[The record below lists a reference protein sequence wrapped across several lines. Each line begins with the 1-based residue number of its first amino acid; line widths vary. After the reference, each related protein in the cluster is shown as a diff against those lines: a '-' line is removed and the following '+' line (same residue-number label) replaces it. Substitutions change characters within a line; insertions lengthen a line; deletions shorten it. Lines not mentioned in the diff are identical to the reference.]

1 MKNQFKLI
9 WQLNPWNKYILPLI
23 IIFIITNSISMITI
37 SEKASFGSP
46 FNLMLYLLLLL
57 NMMLFRSSLDKNKTS
72 LTYYIFP
79 ERYHQ
84 MFKTEW
90 YYMLLLHIL
99 FLVFKCYELFAQHIP
114 QVCISVLYII
124 TYSIFMNT
132 VFITLIYIKTT
143 KFMRVFQFCHG
154 LGLYIVALF
163 IYQSIENMIV
173 YEKLSFESFYVS
185 SLPVIIFFVVM
196 LICYFVIHLTT
207 KKLVKRA

>member
-23 IIFIITNSISMITI
+23 IIFIFTNSIFMITI

-79 ERYHQ
+79 ECYHQ

-99 FLVFKCYELFAQHIP
+99 FLVFKWFELFAQHIP
-114 QVCISVLYII
+114 QVSISVLYII
-124 TYSIFMNT
+124 SYSIFMNT
-132 VFITLIYIKTT
+132 VFITLIYMKTT
-143 KFMRVFQFCHG
+143 KFMRIFQICHG
-154 LGLYIVALF
+154 IGLYIVALF
-163 IYQSIENMIV
+163 IYKPIENMILFQ
-173 YEKLSFESFYVS
+173 KLSFESFYVS
-185 SLPVIIFFVVM
+185 ILPVIIFFVVM
-196 LICYFVIHLTT
+196 LICYIMIHFTST
-207 KKLVKRA
+207 KLVKRA